1 MSITK
6 SVAHLIRKSQA
17 VFYGWIVVACVF
29 VILFIAFGSVY
40 SFTTFF
46 KSLQVEFQTTRSS
59 TSFVFA
65 IAGFIYFCLGAV
77 SGQIADRIGPKWVI
91 TFGVLVIGTGLL
103 VASRA
108 TTMWQIYVIYGFGTG
123 VGVGFAYVPAVGV
136 VQRWFVRRRGLASG
150 IAVTGIGLGTL
161 CVPAASAALIH
172 WSDWRTA
179 YLVMGLFVFAFGIIA
194 ALLIVESPEKLD
206 LHPDVDAIKADT
218 IIPIK
223 ESPSAG
229 AAISSQGIS
238 VRDALQTRPFWLL
251 YLSSFCAA
259 LGLFIPFVH
268 MLPYSNDLGLPTA
281 TGVMLFSLIGVGST
295 VGRFLVGGLADR
307 LGRRQSLAGMYA
319 GFAAMFL
326 WWLLADSVWELAVFT
341 LVFGACYGGFV
352 ALLPALTADYF
363 SGPNMSGIIGAL
375 YTSVAVGN
383 LCGPTLAGYMF
394 DLNQSY
400 TIPIIVSTFFALC
413 SAGSA
418 LLLKDPL
425 NWRASFFLSPKQQ
438 LR

>member
-1 MSITK
+1 MTTTK
-6 SVAHLIRKSQA
+6 SVPQPIRKSRA
-17 VFYGWIVVACVF
+17 IFYGWIVVACVC
-29 VILFIAFGSVY
+29 VLLFLAFGSVY

-46 KSLQVEFQTTRSS
+46 KSFQIEFQTTRSS
-59 TSFVFA
+59 TSFIFA

-77 SGQIADRIGPKWVI
+77 SGQIADRIGAKWVL
-91 TFGVLVIGTGLL
+91 TFGVIVIGTGLL

-108 TTMWQIYVIYGFGTG
+108 TTVRQIYVIYGLGIG
-123 VGVGFAYVPAVGV
+123 VGVGFVYVPAVGV
-136 VQRWFVRRRGLASG
+136 VQRWFVRKRGLASG
-150 IAVTGIGLGTL
+150 VAVTGIGLGTL
-161 CVPAASAALIH
+161 CMPAASAALIY

-179 YLVMGLFVFAFGIIA
+179 YLLMSLFVFVFGILA
-194 ALLIVESPEKLD
+194 ALLILETPEKLGLQAD
-206 LHPDVDAIKADT
+206 GDPIKAD
-218 IIPIK
+218 PISIM
-223 ESPSAG
+223 EETDFADG
-229 AAISSQGIS
+229 AKGSQGIS
-238 VRDALQTRPFWLL
+238 VRDAMQTRPFWLL
-251 YLSSFCAA
+251 YFGTFCTS

-268 MLPYSNDLGLPTA
+268 MVPFSNDLGLPTA

-295 VGRFLVGGLADR
+295 VGRFLVGGIADR
-307 LGRRQSLAGMYA
+307 LGRRQSLAGMYT

-341 LVFGACYGGFV
+341 LLFGTCYGGFV

-363 SGPNMSGIIGAL
+363 SGPNMSGIIGTL

-394 DLNQSY
+394 DLNQTY
-400 TIPIIVSTFFALC
+400 TIPIMVSTFFALC

-425 NWRASFFLSPKQQ
+425 KWRTSFLSSNK
-438 LR
+438 

>member
-1 MSITK
+1 MTITK
-6 SVAHLIRKSQA
+6 SVPQPIRKSRA
-17 VFYGWIVVACVF
+17 IFYGWIVVACVG
-29 VILFIAFGSVY
+29 VILFMAFGSVY

-46 KSLQVEFQTTRSS
+46 KSFQIEFQTTRSS
-59 TSFVFA
+59 TSLIFA

-77 SGQIADRIGPKWVI
+77 SGPIADRIGAKWVL

-108 TTMWQIYVIYGFGTG
+108 TTVRQIYAIYGLGIG
-123 VGVGFAYVPAVGV
+123 VGVGFVYVPAVGV
-136 VQRWFVRRRGLASG
+136 VQRWFIRKRGLASG

-161 CVPAASAALIH
+161 CMPPASAALIY

-179 YLVMGLFVFAFGIIA
+179 YLLMGLFVFVFGIIA
-194 ALLIVESPEKLD
+194 ALLIIETPEKLG
-206 LHPDVDAIKADT
+206 LQPDGDSVITDT
-218 IIPIK
+218 ISTMEEP
-223 ESPSAG
+223 PSAG
-229 AAISSQGIS
+229 AALCSQGIS
-238 VRDALQTRPFWLL
+238 VKDALQTRPFWLL
-251 YLSSFCAA
+251 YFGIFCTS

-268 MLPYSNDLGLPTA
+268 MVPFSNDLGLPTA
-281 TGVMLFSLIGVGST
+281 TGVTLFSLIGFGST
-295 VGRFLVGGLADR
+295 VGRFLVGGIADR
-307 LGRRQSLAGMYA
+307 LGRRQSLSGMYA

-326 WWLLADSVWELAVFT
+326 WWLFADSVWELAVFT
-341 LVFGACYGGFV
+341 LLFGTCYGGFV

-363 SGPNMSGIIGAL
+363 SGPNMSGIIGTL

-394 DLNQSY
+394 DLKQSY
-400 TIPIIVSTFFALC
+400 TIPIIASTFFALC

-425 NWRASFFLSPKQQ
+425 KWRASFLLSAK
-438 LR
+438 

>member
-1 MSITK
+1 MTIAK
-6 SVAHLIRKSQA
+6 SVPQLIRKPQA
-17 VFYGWIVVACVF
+17 IFYGWIVVACVL

-65 IAGFIYFCLGAV
+65 IAGFVYFCLGAV
-77 SGQIADRIGPKWVI
+77 SGQIADRIGSKWVI

-103 VASRA
+103 VTSRA
-108 TTMWQIYVIYGFGTG
+108 ATMRQIYAIYGLGTG
-123 VGVGFAYVPAVGV
+123 FGVGFVYVPAVGV
-136 VQRWFVRRRGLASG
+136 VQRWFVRKRGLASG

-161 CVPAASAALIH
+161 CMPPASAALIH

-179 YLVMGLFVFAFGIIA
+179 YLVMSLFVFAFGIIA
-194 ALLIVESPEKLD
+194 ALLIVETPEKLG
-206 LHPDVDAIKADT
+206 LHPDGDSIKADP
-218 IIPIK
+218 IITIK
-223 ESPSAG
+223 ESPAAG

-238 VRDALQTRPFWLL
+238 VRDALQARPFWLL
-251 YLSSFCAA
+251 YFGTFCTS

-268 MLPYSNDLGLPTA
+268 MVPFSNDLGLPTA
-281 TGVMLFSLIGVGST
+281 TGVMLFSLIGFGST
-295 VGRFLVGGLADR
+295 VGRFLVGGIADR

-326 WWLLADSVWELAVFT
+326 WWLFADSVWELVVFT
-341 LVFGACYGGFV
+341 LLFGTCYGGFV

-375 YTSVAVGN
+375 YTSVAVGS

-413 SAGSA
+413 SMGSA

-425 NWRASFFLSPKQQ
+425 KWKASFLVSPK
-438 LR
+438 

>member
-1 MSITK
+1 MTITK
-6 SVAHLIRKSQA
+6 SLSQLISKSRA
-17 VFYGWIVVACVF
+17 IFYGWIVVACVF
-29 VILFIAFGSVY
+29 VLLFIAFGSVY
-40 SFTTFF
+40 SFATFF

-59 TSFVFA
+59 TSLIFA

-77 SGQIADRIGPKWVI
+77 SGQIADRIGSKWVI
-91 TFGVLVIGTGLL
+91 TFGAIVIGTGLL

-108 TTMWQIYVIYGFGTG
+108 ATMWQIYAIYGFGTG
-123 VGVGFAYVPAVGV
+123 VGVGFVYVPAVGV
-136 VQRWFVRRRGLASG
+136 VQRWFVRKRGLATG

-161 CVPAASAALIH
+161 CVPPASAALIH

-179 YLVMGLFVFAFGIIA
+179 YLVMGLFVLAFGIIA
-194 ALLIVESPEKLD
+194 ALLIVESPEKLS
-206 LHPDVDAIKADT
+206 LLPDGDAIKADT
-218 IIPIK
+218 IITIK

-229 AAISSQGIS
+229 AATSSQGIS

-251 YLSSFCAA
+251 YLCTFCAS

-268 MLPYSNDLGLPTA
+268 LVPYSNDLGLPTA

-295 VGRFLVGGLADR
+295 VGRFLIGGIADR
-307 LGRRQSLAGMYA
+307 LGRRQSLAGTYA
-319 GFAAMFL
+319 GFAAMFM

-341 LVFGACYGGFV
+341 LVFGTCYGGFV

-425 NWRASFFLSPKQQ
+425 KWRASFLISPK
-438 LR
+438 

>member
-1 MSITK
+1 MTITQ
-6 SVAHLIRKSQA
+6 SVSQLIRESRA
-17 VFYGWIVVACVF
+17 IFYGWIVVACVC

-59 TSFVFA
+59 TSLIFA

-77 SGQIADRIGPKWVI
+77 SGQIADRIGSKWVI
-91 TFGVLVIGTGLL
+91 TFGVLVIGTALL

-108 TTMWQIYVIYGFGTG
+108 ATVQQIYAIYG
-123 VGVGFAYVPAVGV
+123 
-136 VQRWFVRRRGLASG
+136 L
-150 IAVTGIGLGTL
+150 GIGIG
-161 CVPAASAALIH
+161 VASAVLIH

-179 YLVMGLFVFAFGIIA
+179 YLVMSLFVFALGIIA
-194 ALLIVESPEKLD
+194 ALLIVESPEKLG
-206 LHPDVDAIKADT
+206 LHPDGDSIKADP
-218 IIPIK
+218 IITIK
-223 ESPSAG
+223 ESPAAG

-238 VRDALQTRPFWLL
+238 VRDALQARPFWLL
-251 YLSSFCAA
+251 YFGTFCTS

-268 MLPYSNDLGLPTA
+268 MVPFSNDLGLPTA

-295 VGRFLVGGLADR
+295 VGRFLVGGIADR
-307 LGRRQSLAGMYA
+307 LGRRQSLIGMYA
-319 GFAAMFL
+319 GFAAMFS

-341 LVFGACYGGFV
+341 LLFGTCYGGFV
-352 ALLPALTADYF
+352 ALMPALTADYF

-394 DLNQSY
+394 DLKQSY

-418 LLLKDPL
+418 LLLKDPVK
-425 NWRASFFLSPKQQ
+425 WKASFLLSRKQQ
-438 LR
+438 PR